1 LAYLYFL
8 SFAICVLI
16 ISISFVWRSLMRK
29 MGQIVLV
36 LFLAA
41 VAAYSQVDTGTITG
55 TISDSQGARVGSAT
69 ITFLEI
75 ATGISATTQTQSS
88 GEYASPPLR
97 PGDYKV
103 TAEAQGFRT
112 ESRTGLTL
120 RVQDRL
126 RIDFTMSPGGVSEK
140 VEVTSEAS
148 AIQSETSSLGQVI
161 TSRQIT
167 ELPLNGR
174 DYTQLATLSTGVV
187 RTSSGTN
194 GNSGGSSTGGQNSFV
209 ANGTRGTLNNF
220 LLDGIDNNS
229 NDNGGLVLRT
239 NVDAIQEFKLQT
251 NGYSAE
257 FGRSG
262 GAVVNAIVKS
272 GTNNFHGGV
281 FEFFRNAALDARD
294 YFEDPTQ
301 KKASFKQNQFGGTF
315 GGPVIQN
322 KLFVFGDYQATRIR
336 NPLIWISKV
345 PTLLERTGDFSA
357 AGEPTIFDP
366 STGQP
371 FPGNVIPAG
380 SIDPISQAFMNLYP
394 APNTSGSNNFIIS
407 PNESDTIDQG
417 DGRIDYVPSEKD
429 RVFLRYSQSGRTDLR
444 PAPLPGLANGGD
456 SSTGIGYEDTQGASL
471 GYTRTISTRAVN
483 EIRIGFNHVHIR
495 RGLPV
500 GGTVLPPPELQVPG
514 VPNDSRVNG
523 LTLFSPS
530 GGYRRV
536 GDPRFAPTLL
546 GSQERQITDVFTLI
560 RGEHT
565 IKVGGEIRWSQFNI
579 SQEAAPRGQFLF
591 SGQFTQD
598 SSGNGGSSLADML
611 LGLPITARISTV
623 IGLHNRQHV
632 PALFVQ
638 DDWKVTPRLTLNLG
652 LRYDYFS
659 PTTEKDNRQA
669 NFDYATGT
677 IVVAGQSGASESLV
691 KADKANFAPRVGFA
705 WTPTS
710 SGNTV
715 IRGAYGIFFSGQEI
729 RTAAP
734 LQLAYNLPF
743 FYEPTFI
750 SDGVTPVVTVSQ
762 GFPTLNPSQAIDP
775 GVTSVDARLHTPY
788 YQTWNLAVQRSLPAG
803 ISLEVAYAGSK
814 GTHLQGVVD
823 PNQDPVP
830 GPGDVQARRPF
841 PQFGGFTAITN
852 IASSNYNSL
861 QVKAEK
867 RATHGLYLLSAF
879 TYSKAINDLPEICC
893 AAPFAQNSY
902 DLAAERGRADF
913 DQTLRWVLSFDYELP
928 FGKPGSRFSNGA
940 TDAILG
946 GWHLGGI
953 YTLASGF
960 PFSPYLGFDPSN
972 TGTQGIV
979 RPNQLRDGNLPRSQR
994 GPTNWFD
1001 INAFAAPS
1009 GFAFGNAGR
1018 NVLIGPGQNVFDW
1031 SLRKEFVLTERQ
1043 RLEFRAEFFNALN
1056 HPNFAQP
1063 DNFIDDGPGSAG
1075 VITSLAIPMRQI
1087 QFGLKYSF

>member
-1 LAYLYFL
+1 
-8 SFAICVLI
+8 
-16 ISISFVWRSLMRK
+16 MRK
-29 MGQIVLV
+29 TGQIVPV
-36 LFLAA
+36 LFLTV
-41 VAAYSQVDTGTITG
+41 VAALGQVDTGTITG
-55 TISDSQGARVGSAT
+55 TITDSQGARVGSAT
-69 ITFLEI
+69 ITFLDV
-75 ATGISATTQTQSS
+75 ASGITIRTQAESS

-97 PGDYKV
+97 PGDYRV
-103 TAEAQGFRT
+103 TAEAQGFKT
-112 ESRTGLTL
+112 ESRAGLTL

-126 RIDFTMSPGGVSEK
+126 RVDFTMSPGAVSENI
-140 VEVTSEAS
+140 EVNSELPQ
-148 AIQSETSSLGQVI
+148 IQSETSSLGQVI
-161 TSRQIT
+161 MSRQIT

-239 NVDAIQEFKLQT
+239 NVDAIQEFKIQT
-251 NGYSAE
+251 NSYSAE

-262 GAVVNAIVKS
+262 GAVVNAIIKS
-272 GTNNFHGGV
+272 GTNNYHGTV

-315 GGPVIQN
+315 GGPVIKN
-322 KLFVFGDYQATRIR
+322 KLFFFGDYQGTRIR
-336 NPLIWISKV
+336 NPSVSVSKV
-345 PTLLERTGDFSA
+345 PLLPERTGDFSA
-357 AGEPTIFDP
+357 AYEPIIIDP
-366 STGQP
+366 NNGLP
-371 FPGNVIPAG
+371 FPNNIIPQNR
-380 SIDPISQAFMNLYP
+380 IDPISQAFMNLYP
-394 APNTSGSNNFIIS
+394 APNTAVLDPSTPNEGSNFTIS
-407 PNESDTIDQG
+407 PIERDTIDQG
-417 DGRIDYVPSEKD
+417 DGRVDYVPSEKD
-429 RVFLRYSQSGRTDLR
+429 RVFLRYSESGRTDIR
-444 PAPLPGLANGGD
+444 PAPLPGLANGGN
-456 SSTGIGYEDTQGASL
+456 SSTGIGYEDTEGVSL
-471 GYTRTISTRAVN
+471 GYTRSLTSTSVN
-483 EIRIGFNHVHIR
+483 EFRLGFNHVHIR

-514 VPNDSRVNG
+514 TPNDPRVNG
-523 LTLFSPS
+523 LTLFSP

-560 RGEHT
+560 RGGHT

-579 SQEAAPRGQFLF
+579 SQEAAPRGQFTF
-591 SGQFTQD
+591 NGDFT
-598 SSGNGGSSLADML
+598 GSSLADML
-611 LGLPITARISTV
+611 LGLPFNASISTV
-623 IGLHNRQHV
+623 IGMHNRQHV
-632 PALFVQ
+632 PSFFAQ
-638 DDWKVTPRLTLNLG
+638 DDWKVTPRLTLNIG

-659 PTTEKDNRQA
+659 PTVELNDRQS
-669 NFDYATGT
+669 NFDYNTRT
-677 IVVAGQSGASESLV
+677 IIVAGQSGASRSLV
-691 KADKANFAPRVGFA
+691 EADKGNFAPRLGFA
-705 WTPTS
+705 WTPTQ

-715 IRGAYGIFFSGQEI
+715 IRGAYGIFYSGQEI

-743 FYEPTFI
+743 FYEPQFI
-750 SDGVTPVVTVSQ
+750 SDGVTPVITVSQ
-762 GFPTLNPSQAIDP
+762 GFPSLNPSQAINP
-775 GVTSVDARLHTPY
+775 GVTSVDSHLHTPY
-788 YQTWNLAVQRSLPAG
+788 YQTWNLAVQRSLPAAV
-803 ISLEVAYAGSK
+803 SLEVAYAGSK

-830 GPGDVQARRPF
+830 GPGDVQARRPL

-861 QVKAEK
+861 QIKAEK
-867 RATHGLYLLSAF
+867 RATHGLYFLSAF

-913 DQTLRWVLSFDYELP
+913 DQTLRWILSFDYELP
-928 FGKPGSRFSNGA
+928 FGKQGSRFSNGVM
-940 TDAILG
+940 DAVAG

-960 PFSPYLGFDPSN
+960 PFSPYINNDTSN
-972 TGTQGIV
+972 TGTQGLP
-979 RPNQLRDGNLPRSQR
+979 RPNQLRNGNLPSSQR
-994 GPTNWFD
+994 SPNLWFD
-1001 INAFAAPS
+1001 VNAFAAPS

-1031 SLRKEFVLTERQ
+1031 SLRKEFVLTETQ
-1043 RLEFRAEFFNALN
+1043 RLEFRAEFFNAFN

-1087 QFGLKYSF
+1087 QFGLKYNF

>member
-1 LAYLYFL
+1 
-8 SFAICVLI
+8 
-16 ISISFVWRSLMRK
+16 MRK
-29 MGQIVLV
+29 TGQIVPV
-36 LFLAA
+36 LFLTV
-41 VAAYSQVDTGTITG
+41 VAAMGQVDTGTITG

-69 ITFLEI
+69 ITFLEV
-75 ATGISATTQTQSS
+75 ATGVTTRTQTQSS
-88 GEYASPPLR
+88 GDFASPPLR

-103 TAEAQGFRT
+103 TAEAQGFKT
-112 ESRTGLTL
+112 ESRAGLTL

-126 RIDFTMSPGGVSEK
+126 RIDFTMSPGSVSEN
-140 VEVTSEAS
+140 VEVNSELPE
-148 AIQSETSSLGQVI
+148 IQTETSSLGQVI
-161 TSRQIT
+161 MSRQIT
-167 ELPLNGR
+167 DLPLNGR

-272 GTNNFHGGV
+272 GSNSFHGDV

-301 KKASFKQNQFGGTF
+301 KKASFKQNQFGGTL
-315 GGPVIQN
+315 GGPVIRN

-336 NPLIWISKV
+336 NPLNWVSKV
-345 PTLLERTGDFSA
+345 PLPAERTGDFSA
-357 AGEPTIFDP
+357 PYEPIIVDP
-366 STGQP
+366 NTGLP
-371 FPGNVIPAG
+371 FPGNVIPANR
-380 SIDPISQAFMNLYP
+380 IDPISQAFMKLYP
-394 APNTSGSNNFIIS
+394 NPNQAVEAPNPPNVGNNFIIS

-417 DGRIDYVPSEKD
+417 DGRIDYVASEKD

-471 GYTRTISTRAVN
+471 GYTRTISTRSVN
-483 EIRIGFNHVHIR
+483 EIRIGFNHVHVR

-500 GGTVLPPPELQVPG
+500 GGTVLPAPELQVPG
-514 VPNDSRVNG
+514 APNDPRVNG
-523 LTLFSPS
+523 LTLFSPG

-560 RGEHT
+560 RGGHT

-579 SQEAAPRGQFLF
+579 SQEAAPRGQFIFNGDF
-591 SGQFTQD
+591 SG
-598 SSGNGGSSLADML
+598 SPLADML
-611 LGLPITARISTV
+611 LGLPFTARISTV

-632 PALFVQ
+632 PSLFVQ
-638 DDWKVTPRLTLNLG
+638 DDWKVTPHLTLNLG

-677 IVVAGQSGASESLV
+677 IVVAGQGGASASLV
-691 KADKANFAPRVGFA
+691 KGDKANFAPRVGFA

-750 SDGVTPVVTVSQ
+750 SDGVTPVITVSQ
-762 GFPTLNPSQAIDP
+762 GFPSLDPSQAIDP
-775 GVTSVDARLHTPY
+775 GVTSVDSRLHTPY
-788 YQTWNLAVQRSLPAG
+788 YQTWNLAVQRSLPAA

-823 PNQDPVP
+823 PNQDRVP

-841 PQFGGFTAITN
+841 PQFGGFTAISN
-852 IASSNYNSL
+852 IAGSNYNSL

-867 RATHGLYLLSAF
+867 RATHGLYFLSAF

-913 DQTLRWVLSFDYELP
+913 DQTLRWVLSFDYEVP
-928 FGKPGSRFSNGA
+928 FGRQGSRFSSGVM
-940 TDAILG
+940 DAVLA
-946 GWHLGGI
+946 GWHFGGI

-960 PFSPYLGFDPSN
+960 PFSPYINDDTSN
-972 TGTQGIV
+972 TGTQGIP
-979 RPNQLRDGNLPRSQR
+979 RPNQLRNGNLPRSQR
-994 GPTNWFD
+994 SPNLWFD
-1001 INAFAAPS
+1001 VNAFAAPS

-1031 SLRKEFVLTERQ
+1031 SLRKEFSVTETQ
-1043 RLEFRAEFFNALN
+1043 RLEFRAEFFNAFN

-1087 QFGLKYSF
+1087 QFGLKYNF